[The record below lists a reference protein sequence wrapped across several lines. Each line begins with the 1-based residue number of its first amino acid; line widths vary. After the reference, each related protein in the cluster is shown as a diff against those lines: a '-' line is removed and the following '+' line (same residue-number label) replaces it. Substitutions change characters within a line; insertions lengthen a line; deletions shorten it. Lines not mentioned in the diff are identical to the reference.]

1 MEGQLRKKWVPGE
14 KEANLV
20 TSAVYSHH
28 ERGLSE
34 VETGHQIQPGFDLT
48 HLQVADEGR
57 TLQLQPQTLVT
68 LYI

>member
-1 MEGQLRKKWVPGE
+1 MSSTGE

-28 ERGLSE
+28 ERGLGE

-48 HLQVADEGR
+48 HLQVTDEGKTDLLSH
-57 TLQLQPQTLVT
+57 TLDTI
-68 LYI
+68 YIHS